1 MKRTFLA
8 FAALTCVAVCLSS
21 CSKEDFE
28 EQLYEGSEAV
38 RSHGGGGTVE
48 KSQLID
54 DVKRVGAINAFMK
67 ICGPDIN
74 VGSSSK

>member
-1 MKRTFLA
+1 MYPNKLPVRPRRKRRA
-8 FAALTCVAVCLSS
+8 CSS
-21 CSKEDFE
+21 CIKEDFE

-48 KSQLID
+48 KSQLFD
-54 DVKRVGAINAFMK
+54 NAKRVGAINAFMK

-74 VGSSSK
+74 GGSSS

>member
-1 MKRTFLA
+1 MKRIFLA

-38 RSHGGGGTVE
+38 RSHGGDGTVE
-48 KSQLID
+48 KSQLFD
-54 DVKRVGAINAFMK
+54 NVKRVGAINAFMK

-74 VGSSSK
+74 GGSSS